1 MPSSLSKTRK
11 QIAKKRNGEVN
22 ALHEKSRD
30 SLRLHKAGV
39 RDLRLQK
46 LAEARSKKEQPI
58 GVFGPSQ
65 GQSVTN
71 TDALTVDRVAFF
83 QERLKGR
90 DDSPVDVA
98 TAQQFVEEFIRQY
111 DEEYDSLKKTRRPG
125 RPGSAR
131 EDLLKMKIAALR
143 TEFKNGFV
151 IPDIIKE
158 ENAKLLVQWEGSWAR
173 LTTLPWIKMSSAGSV
188 RQADFPN
195 KGIN

>member
-1 MPSSLSKTRK
+1 MANSPPALIAISISTVVMPSSLSKTRK
-11 QIAKKRNGEVN
+11 QIAKKRSGEVN

-58 GVFGPSQ
+58 
-65 GQSVTN
+65 
-71 TDALTVDRVAFF
+71 VDRVAYF
-83 QERLKGR
+83 QERLQEKDGKA
-90 DDSPVDVA
+90 VDVA
-98 TAQQFVEEFIRQY
+98 TAQDFVKGFISQY
-111 DEEYDSLKKTRRPG
+111 DEEYDSLKKARRPG

-151 IPDIIKE
+151 IPDIIKDD
-158 ENAKLLVQWEGSWAR
+158 NVKLLAEWEGSWAR
-173 LTTLPWIKMSSAGSV
+173 LTSLPWIKISSAGNV

>member
-22 ALHEKSRD
+22 ALHQKSRD
-30 SLRLHKAGV
+30 SQRLHKAGV

-46 LAEARSKKEQPI
+46 LAEARGKREQPI
-58 GVFGPSQ
+58 
-65 GQSVTN
+65 
-71 TDALTVDRVAFF
+71 VDRVAFF
-83 QERLKGR
+83 QEKLKEK
-90 DDSPVDVA
+90 DDKAVDVA
-98 TAQQFVEEFIRQY
+98 TAQEFVEEFIGQY
-111 DEEYDSLKKTRRPG
+111 DEEYDSLEKARRPG

-158 ENAKLLVQWEGSWAR
+158 ENVKLLAEWEGSWAR
-173 LTTLPWIKMSSAGSV
+173 LTTLPWIKVSSEGNV